1 MKIKVV
7 IFHISLLAMYFIL
20 LFGFELQNI
29 WFSLALYVLSIKI
42 LVRSFALRQDSS
54 LFFGIMLLWLSV
66 CGAVRMFFEPEVLLM
81 VILYISSICF
91 ASLSVFLIFRQ
102 NIHLKVVAIFSIE
115 VILLGVLKYS
125 FFNTSFCHIIHSASF
140 LNVTSS
146 LVAPSKNPYLFIII

>member
-29 WFSLALYVLSIKI
+29 WFSLALYVLSIKL
-42 LVRSFALRQDSS
+42 LVRSFVLRQDSS

-125 FFNTSFCHIIHSASF
+125 LLNGLWFWIVQSAYIIFILLSIIKRAKYNTRS
-140 LNVTSS
+140 T
-146 LVAPSKNPYLFIII
+146 